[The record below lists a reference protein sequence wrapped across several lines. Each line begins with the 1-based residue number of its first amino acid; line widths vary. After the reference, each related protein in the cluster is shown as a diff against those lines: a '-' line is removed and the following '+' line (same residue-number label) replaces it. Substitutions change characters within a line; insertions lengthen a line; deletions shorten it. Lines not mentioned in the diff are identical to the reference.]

1 MNTVKTIVYD
11 YSFNSSKKTSYNGKI
26 VDGAD
31 LKVSILAFNKKGVQV
46 ELVDGMKTS
55 EEDYLCDA
63 IRTYIGGDNLLG
75 IECRQDVLDA
85 LYRDFGITDIY
96 CNIVGYYL
104 SVIVS
109 EGLPEWLDAEK
120 ANISQATLKVLNT
133 GNVSECLEVDEPT
146 FKSFVRNNFS
156 LFDNSGNYSGEC
168 LAWGISDIDLNLE
181 KSDYHFVASIV
192 NKCCIGESGDGKS
205 IHLKRSN

>member
-1 MNTVKTIVYD
+1 MNTTKTIAYD
-11 YSFNSSKKTSYNGKI
+11 YSFNSSKKILYNGKI

-31 LKVSILAFNKKGVQV
+31 LDVSILAFNKKGEQV
-46 ELVDGMKTS
+46 ELVDGMKTA
-55 EEDYLCDA
+55 EGYHLCSV
-63 IRTYIGGDNLLG
+63 IRTYIGGNNLFG

-104 SVIVS
+104 SVLV
-109 EGLPEWLDAEK
+109 
-120 ANISQATLKVLNT
+120 T
-133 GNVSECLEVDEPT
+133 ECYDESWKVDEAI
-146 FKSFVRNNFS
+146 FKSFLKDNFS
-156 LFDNSGNYSGEC
+156 LFVNSDNYSGEC

-192 NKCCIGESGDGKS
+192 NKCCIGNSGGGKHVS
-205 IHLKRSN
+205 IRKETSK